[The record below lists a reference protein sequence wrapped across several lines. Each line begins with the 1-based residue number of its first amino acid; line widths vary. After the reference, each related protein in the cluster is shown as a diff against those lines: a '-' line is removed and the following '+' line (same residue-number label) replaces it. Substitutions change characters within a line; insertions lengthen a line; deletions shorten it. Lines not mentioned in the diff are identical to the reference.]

1 MSKQPDQQKIQSF
14 IRSVTEK
21 NYAEA
26 NKYLKE
32 VLDQKFGQRIKQT
45 KNKPL
50 FK

>member
-1 MSKQPDQQKIQSF
+1 MNKQEQKAKIQSF

-32 VLDQKFGQRIKQT
+32 VLDRKLGEKIQQN
-45 KNKPL
+45 KNI
-50 FK
+50 